1 MNERPLW
8 LILEDAFI
16 ILCIGSTLAGYP
28 GLAGLDLGYGAIYRT
43 HWTGVDFDTADW
55 SLSDE
60 TG

>member
-8 LILEDAFI
+8 LILGRRI
-16 ILCIGSTLAGYP
+16 YHSVHRSTLAGYP
-28 GLAGLDLGYGAIYRT
+28 GLAGLDLGYGAIYCT
-43 HWTGVDFDTADW
+43 LWTGVDLDSADW